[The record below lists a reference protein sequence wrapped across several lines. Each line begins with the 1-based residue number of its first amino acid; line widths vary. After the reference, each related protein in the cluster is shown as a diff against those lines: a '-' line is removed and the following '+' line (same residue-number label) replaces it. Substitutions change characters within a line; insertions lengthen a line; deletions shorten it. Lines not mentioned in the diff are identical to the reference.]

1 MQNYPILLTATEN
14 YVPFAT
20 CLITSIIYNTN
31 KIVGGGQNKPYCFY
45 ILSDFLSKSTQEK
58 LSKLQA
64 KLSIIYPFRNHDSFV

>member
-31 KIVGGGQNKPYCFY
+31 KIVGGGGR
-45 ILSDFLSKSTQEK
+45 ISLI
-58 LSKLQA
+58 A
-64 KLSIIYPFRNHDSFV
+64 SIF